1 MDDYVLVSLVSLVIE
16 VVSELLSDLEMPPEE
31 IPAEPIEPIETE
43 TEEKEKEK

>member
-31 IPAEPIEPIETE
+31 IPAEPTE
-43 TEEKEKEK
+43 TEPTEETEKEK